1 MVKYLLFLTKK
12 IIGNDPDEP
21 EQAEGESTEQQEN
34 IEDDI
39 ANMVLDDEM
48 EQAAV
53 KIQAA
58 FRGKSSKKKETTT
71 EGMKEF
77 FLKKKVFKGIK

>member
-1 MVKYLLFLTKK
+1 
-12 IIGNDPDEP
+12 
-21 EQAEGESTEQQEN
+21 
-34 IEDDI
+34 
-39 ANMVLDDEM
+39 MVLDDEM

-77 FLKKKVFKGIK
+77 FLKKKFLRELNKCFTKLRSLGLTEVSLK